1 MAAFIFWTIE
11 ALEDF
16 IKNSCT
22 QTTYPK
28 LCFDTLS
35 TYANTIQTRPEI
47 LAQAALNVTL
57 DSART
62 VSAAVSGA
70 GGGRLMS
77 PREAAAISDCVE
89 SVGDSVDELRQLV
102 AEMEGPVGQ
111 DFYVKVGDVQT
122 WVSAALTEEDTCM
135 DGLDEGGFVGGEE
148 KVVVVRERVLRLAR
162 LTSNALALV
171 NGPAPVQAYK
181 GP

>member
-1 MAAFIFWTIE
+1 MRTSSTTHIYSYILFTIIITT
-11 ALEDF
+11 ASSAIRTSPRGGKKATDF

-22 QTTYPK
+22 QTTYPQ

-35 TYANTIQTRPEI
+35 THANTIRPEM
-47 LAQAALNVTL
+47 LAQAALNVIL
-57 DSART
+57 DSAR
-62 VSAAVSGA
+62 SSLAAVSGA

-89 SVGDSVDELRQLV
+89 SMGDSVDELRQSV

-135 DGLDEGGFVGGEE
+135 DGLDEGG
-148 KVVVVRERVLRLAR
+148 
-162 LTSNALALV
+162 SISWW
-171 NGPAPVQAYK
+171 
-181 GP
+181 